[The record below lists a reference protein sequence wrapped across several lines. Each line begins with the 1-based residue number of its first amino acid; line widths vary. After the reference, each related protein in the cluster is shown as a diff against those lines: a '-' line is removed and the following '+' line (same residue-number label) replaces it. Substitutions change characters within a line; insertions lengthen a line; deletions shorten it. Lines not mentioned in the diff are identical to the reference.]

1 MTFKKLHCLLN
12 FITSFQTLRIFLC
25 FVIFDP
31 HAHQKYHPDI
41 DIFGLVLIK
50 VIEYQCQKYW
60 TLVCPSKIFA
70 KTIFIAK
77 FYFEKIWMNKK
88 ASASEIQILK
98 VWFTQRLEYIKLYL
112 EFTLKNTGEN
122 FKSYLEQCNF

>member
-12 FITSFQTLRIFLC
+12 FITSFQALRIFLC

-31 HAHQKYHPDI
+31 HARTSTIPPGYRHI
-41 DIFGLVLIK
+41 
-50 VIEYQCQKYW
+50 W
-60 TLVCPSKIFA
+60 PSSLNISAKNLELWSFPSQIFA

>member
-1 MTFKKLHCLLN
+1 
-12 FITSFQTLRIFLC
+12 
-25 FVIFDP
+25 
-31 HAHQKYHPDI
+31 
-41 DIFGLVLIK
+41 
-50 VIEYQCQKYW
+50 
-60 TLVCPSKIFA
+60 
-70 KTIFIAK
+70 
-77 FYFEKIWMNKK
+77 MNTK